1 MKNKKLEEEFAL
13 KPIPKDRAQTY
24 RLTNKIVRKEISE
37 KIRDWKKPKR
47 SDDV

>member
-24 RLTNKIVRKEISE
+24 RFTNKIVRKEILE
-37 KIRDWKKPKR
+37 KIRDWKKSKR